1 MPPEIAQAEL
11 GEAGKGRQSTQSG
24 GGQRRVSFV
33 ARAAPASRQGIIVPV
48 SMKRWCQESASPGSD
63 GDCSP

>member
-1 MPPEIAQAEL
+1 MPPETAQADL
-11 GEAGKGRQSTQSG
+11 GEAGKGRQSMQR
-24 GGQRRVSFV
+24 GGQRRVLF
-33 ARAAPASRQGIIVPV
+33 RGQGIIVPV